1 MSLSSTPGS
10 ATAPRVSGDTAL
22 RIAQA
27 DAEKVYR
34 DLSGYR
40 IVLALEADGWH
51 VDYQLKSPTAVGGG
65 PHYIIDAVT
74 GAIATK
80 RYEQ

>member
-1 MSLSSTPGS
+1 MEAVRTS
-10 ATAPRVSGDTAL
+10 ATPPRVSGDAAL

-40 IVLALEADGWH
+40 IILALEADGWH
-51 VDYQLKSPTAVGGG
+51 IDYQLKSPMAVGGG
-65 PHYIIDAVT
+65 PHCVIDASS
-74 GAIATK
+74 GAIASK

>member
-1 MSLSSTPGS
+1 MPTAAS
-10 ATAPRVSGDTAL
+10 ANLPQVSGDAAL

-27 DAEKVYR
+27 DAEKAYR
-34 DLSGYR
+34 NLTGYR
-40 IVLALEADGWH
+40 IVLALEPDGWH

-65 PHYIIDAVT
+65 PHYLIDAVS
-74 GAIATK
+74 GAIVTK

>member
-1 MSLSSTPGS
+1 MGH
-10 ATAPRVSGDTAL
+10 VAL

-34 DLSGYR
+34 DLSRYR
-40 IVLALEADGWH
+40 IVLALEPDGWH
-51 VDYQLKSPTAVGGG
+51 VDYELKPPTAVGGG
-65 PHYIIDAVT
+65 PHYVIDAT
-74 GAIATK
+74 SGAIVHK